1 MDFILVSRNLEVETE
16 SVKVPKKSERDKFQV
31 LILGI
36 GFILTT
42 FLLLSH
48 SCLSGR
54 AGSTTNCVSAK
65 PSWSNSAKRTY
76 SRTTLMSWTTP
87 AKWSS
92 SWQTS
97 TVQPRGL
104 TTFPGE
110 HRNSEQTLLNY
121 RSAYMLNQFILTRVM
136 SLFFPQNISSYAQN
150 RQVFGYSCFA

>member
-1 MDFILVSRNLEVETE
+1 MKLLQLKNENETFFPFDIGSIQARGNYKNLSHVMDFILVSRNLEVETE

-92 SWQTS
+92 SW
-97 TVQPRGL
+97 
-104 TTFPGE
+104 
-110 HRNSEQTLLNY
+110 
-121 RSAYMLNQFILTRVM
+121 
-136 SLFFPQNISSYAQN
+136 
-150 RQVFGYSCFA
+150 